1 MHSKIP
7 AIFLIGCLL
16 EVSAPATAKPFCPGK
31 VENCRAAQ
39 AAARLPPAERRFAA
53 DCYKEMARLE
63 AAGESVGGRTDPKCQ
78 KYYGMADDLPVVE
91 PPPELH
97 SDGPCVTTTGKANV
111 SNFVSECK
119 AVSGANKR
127 CSETVS
133 CSEIMR
139 QTVVGCETARRTGQ
153 NYKQFCVNY
162 PANLGLPDD

>member
-16 EVSAPATAKPFCPGK
+16 EVGAPATAKPFCPGK

-78 KYYGMADDLPVVE
+78 KYYGMADDSPVVE

-97 SDGPCVTTTGKANV
+97 SDGPCVTTSGKANA
-111 SNFVSECK
+111 SNLVSECK

-133 CSEIMR
+133 CSEIER
-139 QTVVGCETARRTGQ
+139 QTVVGARRHGG
-153 NYKQFCVNY
+153 
-162 PANLGLPDD
+162 PARTTNNFASTIPLT